1 MDHGW
6 IVEYVL
12 KNKRN
17 YWNWGLQGWIRNMVQ
32 RVMHGYVYV
41 LLWAA
46 LTAHIHTYTYC
57 CGLRLLDCR
66 TAGDTHSGDRGGHS
80 DEWANRRA
88 RRPRDLRLICF
99 TIETSGPAVR
109 RVWRFANRYLLSDGP
124 TSSRFSSL
132 INFFLTY
139 FCLAI
144 LYMCTTSR
152 AGTVFRE
159 ALGEFDAMCPYVL
172 RSYICMRVRGT

>member
-66 TAGDTHSGDRGGHS
+66 TAGDAHSGDRGDHS
-80 DEWANRRA
+80 DEWTNRRA

-99 TIETSGPAVR
+99 TIETSGPTVR
-109 RVWRFANRYLLSDGP
+109 RAWRFANRYLLSDRP
-124 TSSRFSSL
+124 TSSSFSSL
-132 INFFLTY
+132 IIFFSPI
-139 FCLAI
+139 FAW
-144 LYMCTTSR
+144 LYYICALHHGPLPGLGPGPSPPCPYPR
-152 AGTVFRE
+152 AGPGYACVVST
-159 ALGEFDAMCPYVL
+159 
-172 RSYICMRVRGT
+172 I